1 MANNIENERLD
12 QIEDHLRRLKKS
24 DEEKTF
30 LLLSIKAAI
39 VGSELNGNKGL
50 VSEVK
55 DIEDRVKMLDKQMG
69 EIQLYLRQSK
79 WFIAVIIT
87 ALIGIASEIFKR

>member
-12 QIEDHLRRLKKS
+12 RIEQHLRLLKAS
-24 DEEKTF
+24 DEEKTI
-30 LLLSIKAAI
+30 LLLSIKASI
-39 VGSELNGNKGL
+39 VGSEMNGNKGL
-50 VSEVK
+50 VSEVQEL
-55 DIEDRVKMLDKQMG
+55 DDRVKMLDKQMG